1 MGKGGRVAITGL
13 WVVMMMALFLTG
25 SASAADQPA
34 VELEQA
40 IQVVRQNFEIP
51 AEFTDF
57 TSSLNQYEGGQAWYL
72 VWNRPDRS
80 GGSFSAQVD
89 ANTGEVTAMNKWQ
102 PQTGGSSRVSAVS
115 WSEAR
120 QTAAQL
126 LQRIIPGRMDSLVI
140 IEDKEPSPFSST
152 GSVTYTINWRRVSH
166 QIPVDGIGAWVNI
179 DATNG
184 EVLGYSLNWSYLPLP
199 DPKGA
204 IGAEAARLGFAKND
218 IVKLE
223 YQLPEQWKPLTSGA
237 EGDKPLLVYIIDHP
251 SNGVIDAFTGQPLIP
266 DREQLVTGVG
276 GKGMGGMGEDQALNG
291 PIPLTPQEEEEI
303 ENLAGLLS
311 REKAADI
318 ILQWADMDTDLVL
331 RSASLEKDW
340 RHPDIRVWSL
350 NWSSPAGGG
359 GDTNRYLYG
368 RVNARSGE
376 LLSFTLGLPR
386 GDQTAAGLS
395 QAEARR
401 LAEDF
406 LRRVQDSR
414 FLEFQ
419 LDPDVPSGFIDTK
432 LSVSE
437 WPTWSFKFDRI
448 HEGIPFPG
456 NGADITVDR
465 THNRVASYTLNWEYS
480 ALPPADG
487 VMGLE
492 QANQIYLQEAPLTL
506 TYVAYYSAAKR
517 DTEMRLVYLPKV
529 PDGQPGFRMLDAVD
543 GTRLDNQG
551 RPVAIIPAGPV
562 FNDITGSFAAKE
574 IELLGKAGLMKEYGE
589 QFHPG
594 EAIKVADLMRA
605 MLGIYQGPETV
616 RTIPDTDVIKQALAR
631 GWLKGEI
638 APESTVPR
646 AMLAQVLIRSLGLEY
661 LAEIPEI
668 YRLPYRDTAS
678 ISEDTRGYAA
688 LCWGL
693 GIIRADGVSFEPQ
706 RVITRAEAAAALVN
720 SLRVK
725 R

>member
-1 MGKGGRVAITGL
+1 MGQGGRVAITGL

-25 SASAADQPA
+25 GASAADQPA

-102 PQTGGSSRVSAVS
+102 PQTGGSSRVPAVS

-199 DPKGA
+199 DPKGV

-276 GKGMGGMGEDQALNG
+276 GKGMGGMAEDQALNG

-303 ENLAGLLS
+303 ENLVGLLS

-318 ILQWADMDTDLVL
+318 ILQWADMDKDLVL

-350 NWSSPAGGG
+350 NWSSPPGGG
-359 GDTNRYLYG
+359 GDANRYLYG

-376 LLSFTLGLPR
+376 LLSFTSGLPR

-414 FLEFQ
+414 FPEFQ
-419 LDPDVPSGFIDTK
+419 LDPDAPSGFIDTK

-465 THNRVASYTLNWEYS
+465 IHNRVTSYTLNWEYS
-480 ALPPADG
+480 ALPTADG

-605 MLGIYQGPETV
+605 MLGIYQGQETV
-616 RTIPDTDVIKQALAR
+616 RTIPDSDVIKQALAR
-631 GWLKGEI
+631 GWLKEEI

-706 RVITRAEAAAALVN
+706 RVITLAEAAAALVN